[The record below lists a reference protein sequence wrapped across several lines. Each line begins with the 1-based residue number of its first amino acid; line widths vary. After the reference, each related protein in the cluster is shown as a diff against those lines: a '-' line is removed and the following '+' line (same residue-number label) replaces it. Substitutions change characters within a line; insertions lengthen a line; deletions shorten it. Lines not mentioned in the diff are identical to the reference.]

1 VIQYLTSS
9 TKTPIQSY
17 RSTLS
22 VNLFNSRQVS
32 LPPATLFTSKNAVS
46 GLQKII
52 VTATSVSYKPPEDH
66 TLVRLAL
73 EITRSYSMAPTASF
87 SVTKIV

>member
-1 VIQYLTSS
+1 MVQYLPSS
-9 TKTPIQSY
+9 TKTATQSS

-32 LPPATLFTSKNAVS
+32 FPQATLLTSKNAIS

-52 VTATSVSYKPPEDH
+52 VTATSVPYKPLEDH

-73 EITRSYSMAPTASF
+73 EITQYYCMAPT
-87 SVTKIV
+87 VGET

>member
-1 VIQYLTSS
+1 VVRYLPSS
-9 TKTPIQSY
+9 TKTAIQSY

-22 VNLFNSRQVS
+22 VNLFISRQV
-32 LPPATLFTSKNAVS
+32 LYPPATLLISKNAVS

-66 TLVRLAL
+66 TLVHLEL
-73 EITRSYSMAPTASF
+73 EITHSYSMAP
-87 SVTKIV
+87 IVDET